1 MELNIDKMNGISVIS
16 YLNAPEAFLYRTIMR
31 ILYREK
37 ESYNSQLSTDDIF
50 LKLKNYE
57 EHSTVSLEKLKLAL
71 SQLTAWGCLLPM
83 QDPRRVKTIEEY
95 QNKIYRY
102 SLTEE
107 AVIVE
112 RMTIELENMFSEG
125 TTLSSSLLSRID
137 NAVSDIQFVINTKS
151 NQELNEWWKNL
162 REDFKRLST
171 NYSDYLH
178 SFCSVKG
185 EKLISSV
192 EFLIHKD
199 KFIDYLRNFIT
210 QLQRYSVKIENNLKK
225 LSSERKARLLERI
238 VESEQEIPRTNYTD
252 TQNNEE
258 VKNKIYTDWNS
269 LYQWFVSESGRESVC
284 NNAMEYTNDIIRKM
298 VNNAVLLMELQSS
311 GISKKHEYQKY
322 MQMFA
327 DCQNIDEAHC
337 LSAHV
342 FGVMEVSHY
351 KYNAEKETDS
361 IFKNACDVAP
371 QMFVIK
377 PVTRKYKP
385 RIKTDGV
392 VLRTWEKEIYRKKRF
407 EKTEHERQ
415 MIEQYIVNNQLCVDT
430 LKGDNIPRQI
440 RITLLK
446 WITSAMQNRSRTG
459 ITDFGRKFRMITS
472 DRYVTVN
479 FDDGSLFMP
488 SYTFAFGED

>member
-1 MELNIDKMNGISVIS
+1 MELNINKMNGISVTS

-50 LKLKNYE
+50 LKLRNYE
-57 EHSTVSLEKLKLAL
+57 GHSEVSMEKLKLAL

-137 NAVSDIQFVINTKS
+137 NVVSDIPFVMDTKS
-151 NQELNEWWKNL
+151 GQELNEWWKNL
-162 REDFKRLST
+162 REDFRRLST

-192 EFLIHKD
+192 EFLLHKD
-199 KFIDYLRNFIT
+199 KFIEYLRNFIT

-225 LSSERKARLLERI
+225 LSSERKNRLLEKL
-238 VESEQEIPRTNYTD
+238 VESEQKIPRTNYD
-252 TQNNEE
+252 TQNSEDI
-258 VKNKIYTDWNS
+258 KNKIYTDWNS

-327 DCQNIDEAHC
+327 DCQNMDEAHC
-337 LSAHV
+337 LSAHI
-342 FGVMEVSHY
+342 FGVMNVFHY
-351 KYNAEKETDS
+351 KFNTEKETDM
-361 IFKNACDVAP
+361 IFSNACDVSP
-371 QMFVIK
+371 QIFVIK
-377 PVTRKYKP
+377 PVTRNYKP

-392 VLRTWEKEIYRKKRF
+392 VLRTEEKKIYREKKL
-407 EKTEHERQ
+407 EKTEYERK
-415 MIEQYIVNNQLCVDT
+415 MIEKYIIDNQLCVDT
-430 LKGDNIPRQI
+430 LKEDNIQKQV

-479 FDDGSLFMP
+479 FDDGSLLMP
-488 SYTFAFGED
+488 SYTFVFGEE